1 MSRHGTAERL
11 RSISRHADKRFSPFF
26 GGGATGADAGW
37 RTRITVS
44 IGYNCTF
51 LRSRRSTMEAER
63 LNAIES
69 LLADLRRRADEL
81 RGYL

>member
-1 MSRHGTAERL
+1 MER
-11 RSISRHADKRFSPFF
+11 RRAGAADR
-26 GGGATGADAGW
+26 GARGLSGPPRTPKAGE
-37 RTRITVS
+37 TLS
-44 IGYNCTF
+44 IGYNFIF

-69 LLADLRRRADEL
+69 LLADLRRRAGEL